1 MTDDLTYDALIV
13 GGGLNGLAAA
23 LALHEAG
30 LAVTLIDAQPV
41 TATLDPAYDGRAS
54 ALAYASWRMFEA
66 LGAADHLRAHA
77 QPLTEILVTDG
88 RAPDGL
94 RPGGPGP
101 SFLHFDS
108 AELETGLPLGMMAE
122 NRHIRFALTRALEDR
137 GVQAIAPAR
146 AVHFDFSDPFAQ
158 VTLASADND
167 TARVIRARLIVAAD
181 GRASPAREAARIRTT
196 SWRYKQTAIV
206 ATAEHELPHNGV
218 AHEYFLPA
226 GPFAIL
232 PLPGNRSS
240 LVWTETPRAAQALM
254 QLPEEDFAEEL
265 ARRFGDHLGAVRP
278 AGTKESGQ
286 RWAYPL
292 GLQIAETY
300 VASRLV
306 LVGDAAHAIH
316 PIAGQGFN
324 LGLRDAAAL
333 ADVLRDAGRA
343 GLDVG
348 SEAALLP
355 YETWRKADNVSL
367 ALGTDLF
374 NRLFSND
381 DALLRPV
388 RGIGIALT
396 GAIGPARRFFARHA
410 GGATGEPPALMRGER
425 PL

>member
-1 MTDDLTYDALIV
+1 VSDTDTLYDALVV

-23 LALHEAG
+23 LALDAAGLRVALLDAAPLEAG
-30 LAVTLIDAQPV
+30 LAPEF
-41 TATLDPAYDGRAS
+41 DGRAS

-66 LGAADHLRAHA
+66 LGVAAHLAPDA
-77 QPLTEILVTDG
+77 QPLTQILVSDG

-94 RPGGPGP
+94 RRGGPGP
-101 SFLHFDS
+101 FFLHFDS
-108 AELETGLPLGMMAE
+108 GELETGLPLGMMAE
-122 NRHIRFALTRALEDR
+122 NRHIRHALIMTLRER
-137 GVQAIAPAR
+137 GIPAIAPAR
-146 AVHFDFSDPFAQ
+146 AAAFDFSDPAAT
-158 VTLASADND
+158 VTLADGRA
-167 TARVIRARLIVAAD
+167 VRARLIVAAD
-181 GRASPAREAARIRTT
+181 GRGSPAREAARIRTT
-196 SWRYKQTAIV
+196 SWRYRQTAIV
-206 ATAEHELPHNGV
+206 ATAEHELPHDGV

-232 PLPGNRSS
+232 PLPSVAGVHRSS

-254 QLPEEDFAEEL
+254 ALPEEDFAEEL

-278 AGTKESGQ
+278 AGTRDGGQ

-300 VASRLV
+300 VAPRLV
-306 LVGDAAHAIH
+306 LVGDSAHAIH

-333 ADVLRDAGRA
+333 ADVLRDARRA
-343 GLDVG
+343 GLDIG
-348 SEAALLP
+348 MEAALTP

-388 RGIGIALT
+388 RGIGMALT
-396 GAIGPARRFFARHA
+396 GAAGPARRFFARHA
-410 GGATGEPPALMRGER
+410 GGATGDPPALMRGET
-425 PL
+425 P

>member
-1 MTDDLTYDALIV
+1 MSDADVIHDALVV

-23 LALHEAG
+23 LALESAG
-30 LAVTLIDAQPV
+30 LNVALVDAAPLEAQLAPEF
-41 TATLDPAYDGRAS
+41 DGRAS

-66 LGAADHLRAHA
+66 LGVARRLEPYAE
-77 QPLTEILVTDG
+77 PLTQILVSDG

-94 RPGGPGP
+94 RRGGPGP
-101 SFLHFDS
+101 FFLHFDS

-122 NRHIRFALTRALEDR
+122 NRHIRLALIETLHEK
-137 GVQAIAPAR
+137 GVTAIAPAR
-146 AVHFDFSDPFAQ
+146 VAGFDFSDPAAS
-158 VTLASADND
+158 VKLADG
-167 TARVIRARLIVAAD
+167 RVLRARLIVAAD

-196 SWRYKQTAIV
+196 SWRYTQTAIV
-206 ATAEHELPHNGV
+206 ATAEHELPHGGV

-240 LVWTETPRAAQALM
+240 LVWTETPRAAQALTA
-254 QLPEEDFAEEL
+254 LPEADFAEEL

-278 AGTKESGQ
+278 AGP
-286 RWAYPL
+286 RWSYPL
-292 GLQIAETY
+292 GLQIAERY
-300 VASRLV
+300 VAPRLA
-306 LVGDAAHAIH
+306 LVGDSAHAIH

-333 ADVLRDAGRA
+333 ADVLLDARRA
-343 GLDVG
+343 GLDLG
-348 SEAALLP
+348 MEASLMP

-381 DALLRPV
+381 HALLRPV
-388 RGIGIALT
+388 RGLGMALT
-396 GAIGPARRFFARHA
+396 GAVGPARRFFARHA
-410 GGATGEPPALMRGER
+410 GGATGQPPALMRGET
-425 PL
+425 PA